1 MFLAMDKD
9 LHADHPSDLAAVE
22 LFHDSFGRLVLADPG
37 GRRHV
42 GVEPIR
48 CFPFSDPNRWVS
60 LCDAEGVEVLWIENL
75 DALQPAVRKLLDE
88 ELARRE
94 FMPVIQRIVHVSS
107 NTDPSRWRVETDR
120 GLTEFLLKTEDDVR
134 RVGPRGAILVDS
146 AGMRY
151 LVPDTRRLDAAG
163 RRVLE
168 RYL

>member
-1 MFLAMDKD
+1 MKPDTQGDRRAQLESISL
-9 LHADHPSDLAAVE
+9 LHDA
-22 LFHDSFGRLVLADPG
+22 FGRLVLTDAS

-48 CFPFSDPNRWVS
+48 AFPLSDSQRWISICNV
-60 LCDAEGVEVLWIENL
+60 EGVEVLWIEDL
-75 DALQPAVRKLLDE
+75 ADVLPDQRKILE
-88 ELARRE
+88 EEFHRRE
-94 FMPVIQRIVHVSS
+94 FMPMIQRIVNVSS
-107 NTDPSRWRVETDR
+107 NTDPSRWEVETDR
-120 GLTEFLLKTEDDVR
+120 GRTEFLLKSEDDVR

-151 LVPDTRRLDAAG
+151 LVPDTRGLDSAS

>member
-1 MFLAMDKD
+1 MKPETEGQRRAQLDSIS
-9 LHADHPSDLAAVE
+9 LQY
-22 LFHDSFGRLVLADPG
+22 DSFGRLVLTDSS

-48 CFPFSDPNRWVS
+48 AFPLSDSQHWISICNV
-60 LCDAEGVEVLWIENL
+60 EGVEVLWIEDL
-75 DALQPAVRKLLDE
+75 AGMPPAERKILE
-88 ELARRE
+88 EEFRRRE
-94 FMPVIQRIVHVSS
+94 FMPVIQRIVSVSS
-107 NTDPSRWRVETDR
+107 NTDPSQWDIETDHGR
-120 GLTEFLLKTEDDVR
+120 TEFLLKSEDDVR

-151 LVPDTRRLDAAG
+151 LVPDTHRLDSAS